1 MCSREW
7 YNLVKVSRFK
17 PCQFL
22 ISEFYICGIV
32 ISRPYIY
39 IYIENLYIS
48 LKKKEKRS
56 QDTVGFVRESNFRSH
71 LIPWNLFLILCD
83 ILAKIC
89 SVFFFYIYIY
99 FKLKI
104 YGIIYGINTCT
115 FLNIFN

>member
-39 IYIENLYIS
+39 IEDLYIS